1 MSNSVLDA
9 SALLAYLLKE
19 PGQNEVLLAILGETM
34 MSTVNFAEV
43 ASRLVRNDWPEAD
56 IRMLRQKLVFPLIDL
71 DDDVAIRTG
80 VLEKFTRP
88 YGLSLGDRVCLALA
102 RQQGVPAVTAD
113 RKWDT
118 VGRQIGVSVTLIR

>member
-9 SALLAYLLKE
+9 SALLTYLLKE
-19 PGQNEVLLAILGETM
+19 PGQDEVLRVILSETM

-43 ASRLVRNDWPEAD
+43 ASRLARNDWPEAD
-56 IRMLRQKLVFPLIDL
+56 IRTLRQRLMFPLIDL
-71 DDDVAIRTG
+71 DDDVAIRAG

-88 YGLSLGDRVCLALA
+88 YGLSLGERVCLALA
-102 RQQGVPAVTAD
+102 QQQDASAVTAD